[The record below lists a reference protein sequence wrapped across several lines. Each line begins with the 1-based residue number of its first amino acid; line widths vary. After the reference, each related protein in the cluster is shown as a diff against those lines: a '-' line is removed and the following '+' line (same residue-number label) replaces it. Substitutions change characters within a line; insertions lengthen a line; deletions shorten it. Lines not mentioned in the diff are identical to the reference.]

1 MSEDNDKGW
10 AHIDIA
16 QYWEKGENKVG
27 SYGKVDFISDRTV
40 RRLTIQYRE
49 GVGYPGHYM
58 DIRYYVIRVQSRIM
72 SGSVYALY
80 DDKDGV
86 VLFDRDNL
94 FDFTDALDILLLC
107 EDKVGNDI
115 VNMAKERNGE

>member
-1 MSEDNDKGW
+1 MTEDEKGW
-10 AHIDIA
+10 AHIDTYV
-16 QYWEKGENKVG
+16 YWEKGVNNVG

-49 GVGYPGHYM
+49 GTGCPGHYM
-58 DIRYYVIRVQSRIM
+58 DVRYYVIRVQSRIL
-72 SGSVYALY
+72 SGCAYALY

-86 VLFDRDNL
+86 VLFDRDSL
-94 FDFTDALDILLLC
+94 YDFADALSIFLLC
-107 EDKVGNDI
+107 EDKVSNDI